1 MVTKLGMSS
10 SLENISLSQN
20 EYGIKAYSNHT
31 NSLVDIEIHKIIAEC
46 SQKCREIISE
56 HSGDLER
63 LSDALIAEETLDLK
77 RITEVLGERP
87 WPMPASVADIINF
100 SRMDEEGSGE
110 GEGEGEGDVVGVVRA

>member
-10 SLENISLSQN
+10 SLQNLSLSQN
-20 EYGIKAYSNHT
+20 EYGVKAYSGHT
-31 NSLVDIEIHKIIAEC
+31 NSLVDVEIEKIIEEC
-46 SQKCREIISE
+46 SQKCRQIISE

-63 LSDALIAEETLDLK
+63 LSDALIAEETLDLR

-100 SRMDEEGSGE
+100 SRMDEEEE
-110 GEGEGEGDVVGVVRA
+110 GEGEGEGRGVGVVGA